1 MIALPQNKL
10 LIICAFVLQLC
21 GCGDPTPMPEF
32 DNSPY
37 GIVSIAHLKTMA
49 GSEPR
54 TITEDIS
61 IEGYV
66 VANDLYGEYY
76 KSIVI
81 CDDSGGI
88 EISVDARQTAKI
100 FPYAAK
106 VNIHCTSLSIGS
118 YDGRIVLG
126 AKSNEYGIGRIEER
140 DFARFISIDKL
151 SPKATEPTEI
161 TIDAIS
167 AKDIGNYV
175 EINDVSFSNADGLKW
190 CDTDPTTGE
199 AKTTTRQL
207 IDQKGNT
214 IFVRTIAQCSYAAE
228 LVPSGRGKIR
238 SIVEKQNSRYSLRIV
253 NRQFDFRE

>member
-1 MIALPQNKL
+1 MIALQQNKL
-10 LIICAFVLQLC
+10 LIICAFALQLC

-106 VNIHCTSLSIGS
+106 VNIHCT
-118 YDGRIVLG
+118 
-126 AKSNEYGIGRIEER
+126 
-140 DFARFISIDKL
+140 
-151 SPKATEPTEI
+151 
-161 TIDAIS
+161 
-167 AKDIGNYV
+167 
-175 EINDVSFSNADGLKW
+175 
-190 CDTDPTTGE
+190 
-199 AKTTTRQL
+199 
-207 IDQKGNT
+207 
-214 IFVRTIAQCSYAAE
+214 
-228 LVPSGRGKIR
+228 
-238 SIVEKQNSRYSLRIV
+238 
-253 NRQFDFRE
+253 

>member
-1 MIALPQNKL
+1 MTALLRNKL
-10 LIICAFVLQLC
+10 LVICAFTLLLWSC
-21 GCGDPTPMPEF
+21 GEATPAPEF
-32 DNSPY
+32 DDQPY

-88 EISVDARQTAKI
+88 EISVDTRQTAKI
-100 FPYAAK
+100 FPGAAK
-106 VNIHCTSLSIGS
+106 VTVHCTSLTIGD

-140 DFARFISIDKL
+140 DFARFFLIDKL
-151 SPKATEPTEI
+151 SPKTVEPTKI

-167 AKDIGNYV
+167 AKEIGNYV
-175 EINDVSFSNADGLKW
+175 EITDVGFYEADGLRW
-190 CDTDPTTGE
+190 CDSDPVTGE
-199 AKTTTRQL
+199 VKTTTRQL
-207 IDQKGNT
+207 IDKQGNT
-214 IFVRTIAQCSYAAE
+214 LLVRTISQCSYATE
-228 LVPSGRGKIR
+228 LLPSGRGRIR
-238 SIVEKQNSRYSLRIV
+238 GIVEKQNSRYSLRIV
-253 NRQFDFRE
+253 NRQFDFTK